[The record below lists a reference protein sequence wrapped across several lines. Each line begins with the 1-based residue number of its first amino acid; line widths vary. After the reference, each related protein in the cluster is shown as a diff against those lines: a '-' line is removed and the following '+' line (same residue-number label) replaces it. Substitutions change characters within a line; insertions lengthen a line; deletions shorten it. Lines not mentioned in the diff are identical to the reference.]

1 MTGCGLVG
9 VAHTEIDDVI
19 ARGPGLLFQVTYDIK
34 NVWRE
39 ALDTPKLI
47 IHDKPTLLAAP
58 MKARGFK
65 KVGNST
71 ESAPRCQR
79 SVGLKG
85 IIDGNDWK

>member
-1 MTGCGLVG
+1 MIGGGLVG

-19 ARGPGLLFQVTYDIK
+19 TRRPGLLFKVTNDIK

-47 IHDKPTLLAAP
+47 VHDKPTLLGAP
-58 MKARGFK
+58 AKARGFK

-79 SVGLKG
+79 SAGLKG
-85 IIDGNDWK
+85 NIDAS